1 MKLFVG
7 LDVSLA
13 KTAVCVLTEH
23 GKIAME
29 IEVTSEPELLIAM
42 LQDPKAPPKRSDSK
56 QGRYHNGCMGQW
68 PRLACQ
74 RS

>member
-23 GKIAME
+23 GE
-29 IEVTSEPELLIAM
+29 IIEEVEVTSEPEPLSSLLEGLWAVSSHAEHAGTASN
-42 LQDPKAPPKRSDSK
+42 QQHVGS
-56 QGRYHNGCMGQW
+56 
-68 PRLACQ
+68 PRG
-74 RS
+74 